1 MPTFKSLNDLM
12 RYVNKATSDSMP
24 EVGKELE
31 EVFKEAIDKEVYK
44 AYSPEIYERTG
55 QLKDMVETTRIGNEN
70 VEVSIT
76 HTGDHISYIKGTR
89 FYVPYG
95 LEGGHTWGRGAT
107 NIEGEAMDIAK
118 DKIPEKYKS
127 EMRNKGIPIK

>member
-12 RYVNKATSDSMP
+12 RYVNKATADSMP

-31 EVFKEAIDKEVYK
+31 EVFKEAIDNEVYK
-44 AYSPEIYERTG
+44 AYSPKIYERTE
-55 QLKDMVETTRIGNEN
+55 QLKDMVEITKIGNEN
-70 VEVSIT
+70 GEVSIT

-107 NIEGEAMDIAK
+107 DIEGEAMDIAK

-127 EMRNKGIPIK
+127 EMRNRGISIK

>member
-12 RYVNKATSDSMP
+12 RYVNKATANSMP

-31 EVFKEAIDKEVYK
+31 EVFKEAIDNEVYK
-44 AYSPEIYERTG
+44 AYSPKIYERTE
-55 QLKDMVETTRIGNEN
+55 QLKDMVEITKIGNEN

-107 NIEGEAMDIAK
+107 DIEGEAMDIAR

-127 EMRNKGIPIK
+127 EMRNRGISIK

>member
-12 RYVNKATSDSMP
+12 RYVNKATADSMP

-70 VEVSIT
+70 VEAFLYMKMI
-76 HTGDHISYIKGTR
+76 HIICSSKR
-89 FYVPYG
+89 
-95 LEGGHTWGRGAT
+95 LENYSARIFGKNLKTV
-107 NIEGEAMDIAK
+107 
-118 DKIPEKYKS
+118 YLF
-127 EMRNKGIPIK
+127 